1 MKRIIIFITLIIL
14 LAALLFT
21 LKTADAP
28 KEKSANPILN
38 SGDLPGYY
46 FNKCTS
52 EIGTWEIWS
61 RDRIKG
67 SKDEPSVNKFEII
80 SESWFSIPLD
90 TLYKQSNRVPFVRI
104 GYFVVT
110 VKKYVLPSHE
120 DALKWLK
127 TAFRVN
133 YFVVYSGDYF
143 EEGSYTGEKI
153 GDVCC
158 LFRSDKIAAQT
169 KSERKQAWERG
180 TKSNKT
186 LYFVKNNTAVA
197 LYVHYVT
204 GSEGDKEVQASFVE
218 NIAKTICSRL

>member
-1 MKRIIIFITLIIL
+1 MKRIIILIIFII
-14 LAALLFT
+14 LAAIPFT
-21 LKTADAP
+21 LQTAASP

-61 RDRIKG
+61 KDRIKS
-67 SKDEPSVNKFEII
+67 SKDEPSVNKFEVIY
-80 SESWFSIPLD
+80 ESWFSEPLD
-90 TLYKQSNRVPFVRI
+90 QVYKSGFKKPSERN
-104 GYFVVT
+104 GYFT
-110 VKKYVLPSHE
+110 VSVKRYILPSHE

-153 GDVCC
+153 GDVCY
-158 LFRSDKIAAQT
+158 LFRTDKTAAQT
-169 KSERKQAWERG
+169 KSERKLAWERA

-204 GSEGDKEVQASFVE
+204 GSEGDKEVPASFVE
-218 NIAKTICSRL
+218 NLAKTICSRL